1 MALIFIEDWF
11 DELHQKMAHIEED
24 WATASTE
31 KQEHLIRQLKQ
42 LRTCSDQVIDLW
54 LKYEEK
60 LNEVIRMIKQTS
72 DIPVS
77 PKVNLYEEH
86 QKPSESIDVGEGTK
100 GIEKELQQPLVLS
113 TLLEGD
119 QPQKEQQRELYER
132 AEGFYHLRLY
142 EQAKQHFASFL
153 EQAPDW
159 ESGRLYY
166 AYSLYYCLDHELAL
180 KEFRLLTRT
189 AVSPKVVSISY
200 NALGCMYVQEQNW
213 LEAMQ
218 AFEMALSVRPQYA
231 ESRYNLAICYLEQGE
246 TEETMNICEQLLEEQ
261 DQDWELQV
269 LYLRAVRQLFA
280 QYPQKDIEIMLRMY
294 EPNRNLDSPTLW
306 ELAMLAEQAGFY
318 QHALSCYQFLL
329 ERQPL
334 DAGIWHAVA
343 WNKWLLDGPTQAM
356 PALKKAL
363 TLAPEHPDYL
373 FSFGWM
379 KLATGEIT
387 TARIAFSKILNAT
400 ENHHLGLLGLIYA
413 HEGEGAYDQAKDL
426 ATTLIEKQDQYSQM
440 LGHYQ
445 LGKLSLQQGN
455 QMEASQYLEKARSYS
470 DVIPEVN
477 QWWER
482 CKNAEDQVQ
491 GNKQTAGISASTAEW

>member
-1 MALIFIEDWF
+1 MRLLTLTKGVALVFIEDWF
-11 DELHQKMAHIEED
+11 EDLRQKVDRIEKE

-60 LNEVIRMIKQTS
+60 LNEAIRMIKQTS
-72 DIPVS
+72 DIPAS
-77 PKVNLYEEH
+77 AA
-86 QKPSESIDVGEGTK
+86 ESLV
-100 GIEKELQQPLVLS
+100 KEYDKLLEAKQPLEFS
-113 TLLEGD
+113 TLLED
-119 QPQKEQQRELYER
+119 EQPQMELHKELYEK

-166 AYSLYYCLDHELAL
+166 AYSLYYCCDYELAL

-200 NALGCMYVQEQNW
+200 NALGCMYVQEQKW
-213 LEAMQ
+213 LEAIQ
-218 AFEMALSVRPQYA
+218 AFEMAISVRPQYT

-246 TEETMNICEQLLEEQ
+246 TEKTMKICEQLLAEH
-261 DQDWELQV
+261 DQDWEVEV

-280 QYPQKDIEIMLRMY
+280 RYPQKDIERMLKMY
-294 EPNRNLDSPTLW
+294 DPNRNLDSPTLW

-318 QHALSCYQFLL
+318 RHALSCYQFLL

-334 DAGIWHAVA
+334 DAGLWHAIA
-343 WNKWLLDGPTQAM
+343 WNKWLLDGPKQAM

-373 FSFGWM
+373 FSYGWM
-379 KLATGEIT
+379 QLATGEIT
-387 TARIAFSKILNAT
+387 SARIAFSKILNAT

-413 HEGEGAYDQAKDL
+413 HEGEGAYDEAKDI
-426 ATTLIEKQDQYSQM
+426 ATTLIQKQDQYSQM

-455 QMEASQYLEKARSYS
+455 QIEASQYLEKARSYS
-470 DVIPEVN
+470 DVVPEVN

-482 CKNAEDQVQ
+482 CKNTKDHVQVTS
-491 GNKQTAGISASTAEW
+491 QTAGISTSTAEW